1 MPSPVTLLLCGV
13 LTMSAPLANASAQ
26 TLLQP
31 LSEILPAG
39 WEGATDRAKQAIA
52 TGALSTPAGATTGAQ
67 HASKAAEAL
76 NSAAAAFPAVLKAQA
91 QSVGNYGVYAFLY
104 DDKTVKEASR
114 PFAEALAAG
123 LRSLSLAIAE
133 DMAQGGRQPTGRAP

>member
-1 MPSPVTLLLCGV
+1 MPSSSTVLLCGALAV
-13 LTMSAPLANASAQ
+13 CAPLAGAQAQ
-26 TLLQP
+26 TTLQP
-31 LSEILPAG
+31 LSEILPSG
-39 WEGATDRAKQAIA
+39 WTGATDRAKQAIA
-52 TGALSTPAGATTGAQ
+52 SGALSSPAGATSGAQ
-67 HASKAAEAL
+67 HAARAAEEL
-76 NSAAAAFPAVLKAQA
+76 NNAAAAFPAVLSAQA

-133 DMAQGGRQPTGRAP
+133 DMAQGGRQPGRAP